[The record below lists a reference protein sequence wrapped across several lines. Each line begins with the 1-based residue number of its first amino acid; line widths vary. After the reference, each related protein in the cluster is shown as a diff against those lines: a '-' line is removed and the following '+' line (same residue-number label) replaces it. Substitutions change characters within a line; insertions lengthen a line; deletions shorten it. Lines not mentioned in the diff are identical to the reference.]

1 MEREK
6 DIEAYLV
13 RRVKELGGVAF
24 KFVSPGH
31 AGVPDRLVCLPG
43 GLAWFVEL
51 KAPGKKTRPW
61 QDVEIR
67 KLRELGFRVFVADS
81 REQADE
87 MLNWARSAYDSWQAS
102 IREIKSRMPVQWEGG
117 SNGL

>member
-13 RRVKELGGVAF
+13 RRVKELGGVAY

-51 KAPGKKTRPW
+51 KAPGKKPRPL
-61 QDVEIR
+61 QRVE
-67 KLRELGFRVFVADS
+67 LRRLRALGFRADVIDC
-81 REQADE
+81 REEGVDRLAAE
-87 MLNWARSAYDSWQAS
+87 MQLALKERQRDG
-102 IREIKSRMPVQWEGG
+102 I
-117 SNGL
+117 

>member
-13 RRVKELGGVAF
+13 HSVKELGGVAF

-31 AGVPDRLVCLPG
+31 AGVPARLECLPG

-51 KAPGKKTRPW
+51 KAPGKKTRLL

>member
-13 RRVKELGGVAF
+13 RRVKELGGVAY

-43 GLAWFVEL
+43 GYQCFVEL
-51 KAPGKKTRPW
+51 KAPGKKPRPL
-61 QDVEIR
+61 QEVEIR
-67 KLRELGFRVFVADS
+67 KLRDLGFRADVIDC
-81 REQADE
+81 REGVDRLAAEMRLALKEQAANDGK
-87 MLNWARSAYDSWQAS
+87 RGDAS
-102 IREIKSRMPVQWEGG
+102 C
-117 SNGL
+117 

>member
-51 KAPGKKTRPW
+51 KAPGKKLRPL
-61 QDVEIR
+61 QEAEHR
-67 KLRELGFRVFVADS
+67 RLHKLGFLVSVIDRRVDVDLLADQMQCW
-81 REQADE
+81 R
-87 MLNWARSAYDSWQAS
+87 
-102 IREIKSRMPVQWEGG
+102 
-117 SNGL
+117 